1 VSPKTVLS
9 QKLLEFFAIFKEFN
23 SMKQLTPITKSLALS
38 ALTASVMLMAKP
50 ASAFNLITNGSF
62 EEGTFNAV
70 DPLDPNSS
78 YARLAPGSSDLTGW
92 IIAGVAVDWHNS
104 NDIRFPFDGDLMVD
118 LNLDGGASGVLSQT
132 FFTTSGESY
141 DLSFYLSGPDL
152 EGGSFFPSPR
162 QVKVSIAG
170 VEEVFSTPTSYYRN
184 MSWEIQQL
192 RFRAIGHETTLI
204 FSSVN
209 DAGFWGPVLD
219 NVSVSAVPEPITVL
233 GSGIALGFGG
243 FLKRKLVRNK
253 DKKD

>member
-1 VSPKTVLS
+1 
-9 QKLLEFFAIFKEFN
+9 
-23 SMKQLTPITKSLALS
+23 
-38 ALTASVMLMAKP
+38 
-50 ASAFNLITNGSF
+50 
-62 EEGTFNAV
+62 
-70 DPLDPNSS
+70 
-78 YARLAPGSSDLTGW
+78 
-92 IIAGVAVDWHNS
+92 
-104 NDIRFPFDGDLMVD
+104 
-118 LNLDGGASGVLSQT
+118 
-132 FFTTSGESY
+132 
-141 DLSFYLSGPDL
+141 
-152 EGGSFFPSPR
+152 
-162 QVKVSIAG
+162 
-170 VEEVFSTPTSYYRN
+170 